1 MQERINPAY
10 PLASRRMTE
19 LGSLVV
25 PNYRERLCWHH
36 KQIAEACEGLI
47 RYTRYQ
53 GRRGGFARACISL
66 PPREGKSLHGR
77 ELLPALALGQD
88 PNLKIIA
95 TSRGTELAKEGLS
108 HTRQFMNHPD
118 YKRTFSTRF
127 GAEMEVDERGRERKL
142 QATDKAT
149 LFRALKP
156 RDPENP
162 RGGYEEAQGYYL
174 AQGMDASLTGW
185 GYDIGIIDD
194 LIKNDNDAM
203 SPTFHSRMWTF
214 YTSTF
219 ATRGESP
226 FAAQLYIGTRWT
238 EPDFADE
245 LVEYWEEELQDR
257 SLIKVLRFSALAEE
271 PIAEGDPRAVD
282 EGLGVELERR
292 YIDQA
297 LPKGAKTTEFYQRQ
311 KRALEKL
318 GQKWVWDGLWQ
329 QRPNMAGIKLFQPA
343 YWLSF
348 GESFDLDKLW
358 CIDFSIDPNLSEKG
372 QSFAVIAVTGVM
384 MVDPKAG
391 EDAGEHYFKLDE
403 GRGHWSLPDM
413 EAELERLYAK
423 WDAALGHAMQRGSIW
438 VEDKALGP
446 TLISKYSHKYPIE
459 AVAKANNKLA
469 CWRLAA
475 TITEKKR
482 MRIPVGTWGR
492 DPTNPKLP
500 LITDEWVG
508 SITTKGSWVHEM
520 ASHGKPN
527 DRRDAEAQQIICR
540 DRLLGKHLLN
550 IR

>member
-1 MQERINPAY
+1 MQEMINPSYA
-10 PLASRRMTE
+10 LAGRSMTQ

-25 PNYRERLCWHH
+25 PNYGERLCWYHRS
-36 KQIAEACEGLI
+36 IAEACEGLI
-47 RYTRYQ
+47 RYTRHR
-53 GRRGGFARACISL
+53 GRRGGYARVCISL
-66 PPREGKSLHGR
+66 PPRHGKSLHGR

-95 TSRGTELAKEGLS
+95 TSRGTELAKEGLN
-108 HTRQFMNHPD
+108 HTRQFMGHVD
-118 YKRTFSTRF
+118 YKRTFATRF
-127 GAEMEVDERGRERKL
+127 GAEMEIDEHGRERKV

-149 LFRALKP
+149 LFRTLQP

-162 RGGYEEAQGYYL
+162 RAGYEPAQGYYL

-194 LIKNDNDAM
+194 LIKNDQDAM
-203 SPTFHSRMWTF
+203 QSTFHARMWAF

-226 FAAQLYIGTRWT
+226 FAGQLYIGTRWT

-245 LVEYWEEELQDR
+245 LVEYWEEELGGRTD
-257 SLIKVLRFSALAEE
+257 LIKVLRFAALAED
-271 PIAEGDPRAVD
+271 PLDIGDPREVG
-282 EGLGVELERR
+282 EGL
-292 YIDQA
+292 DT
-297 LPKGAKTTEFYQRQ
+297 KHKSTEFYQSQ
-311 KRALEKL
+311 KRALIKR

-329 QRPNMAGIKLFQPA
+329 QRPNMTGIKLFQPD
-343 YWLSF
+343 YWIPY
-348 GESFDLDKLW
+348 GEGFKLNEKLW

-372 QSFAVIAVTGVM
+372 QSFAVISVTGVM
-384 MVDPKAG
+384 LVDPKAG
-391 EDAGEHYFKLDE
+391 EDAGEHYFALDE
-403 GRGHWSLPDM
+403 GRGHWSLPEM
-413 EAELERLYAK
+413 EAELERLHTK
-423 WDAALGHAMQRGSIW
+423 WTAAIGHAMRRGTVW

-446 TLISKYSHKYPIE
+446 TLISKYSHKYNIE
-459 AVAKANNKLA
+459 AVPKATNKLA

-475 TITEKKR
+475 TVTERKR
-482 MRIPVGTWGR
+482 MRIPTGTWGR
-492 DPTNPKLP
+492 DPTNPRLP

-508 SITTKGSWVHEM
+508 SINEKGTWVHEM

-527 DRRDAEAQQIICR
+527 DRRDAIAQQIICR

>member
-1 MQERINPAY
+1 MQDRINPSY
-10 PLASRRMTE
+10 PLAGLRMST

-25 PNYRERLCWHH
+25 PNYGERLCWYHRS
-36 KQIAEACEGLI
+36 IAEACEGLI
-47 RYTRYQ
+47 RYNRYKGQ
-53 GRRGGFARACISL
+53 RGGYARVCISM
-66 PPREGKSLHGR
+66 PPRHGKSLHGR

-95 TSRGTELAKEGLS
+95 TSRGTELAKEGLN
-108 HTRQFMNHPD
+108 HTRQFMNHVD

-127 GAEMEVDERGRERKL
+127 GAEMEIDERGRERKV

-149 LFRALKP
+149 LFRTLKP

-185 GYDIGIIDD
+185 GYDVGIIDD

-226 FAAQLYIGTRWT
+226 FSVQLYIGTRWT

-245 LVEYWEEELQDR
+245 LVEYWEEELDGR
-257 SLIKVLRFSALAEE
+257 TDLIKVLRFAALAED
-271 PIAEGDPRAVD
+271 PIDVNDPRQPG
-282 EGLGVELERR
+282 EGL
-292 YIDQA
+292 DT
-297 LPKGAKTTEFYQRQ
+297 KHKSTSFYQSQ
-311 KRALEKL
+311 KRALIKS

-343 YWLSF
+343 YWLTF

-413 EAELERLYAK
+413 EAELERLYEK
-423 WDAALGHAMQRGSIW
+423 WNAALGHAMRRGSIW

-446 TLISKYSHKYPIE
+446 TLISKYSHKYPIV
-459 AVAKANNKLA
+459 AVPKANNKLA

-482 MRIPVGTWGR
+482 MRIPVGSWGK
-492 DPTNPKLP
+492 DPTNPLRP

-508 SITTKGSWVHEM
+508 SIQEKGSWVHEM